1 MIVRIWKGWANPAQS
16 EAYPAH
22 FHRAVLPDLRATEG
36 FLGAQ
41 LLRSDLP
48 GQIEFMVI
56 TRWASLDAIR
66 AFAGETLDKA
76 VVEPGAVAA
85 LERFDETVLHYEV
98 VDATEG

>member
-1 MIVRIWKGWANPAQS
+1 MIVRIWKGWANPAKS
-16 EAYPAH
+16 EAYPTH
-22 FHRAVLPDLRATEG
+22 FHRAVLPDLRVTAG

-41 LLRSDLP
+41 LVRRDLA

-56 TRWASLDAIR
+56 TRWASLDAIC

-98 VDATEG
+98 IDTSEG